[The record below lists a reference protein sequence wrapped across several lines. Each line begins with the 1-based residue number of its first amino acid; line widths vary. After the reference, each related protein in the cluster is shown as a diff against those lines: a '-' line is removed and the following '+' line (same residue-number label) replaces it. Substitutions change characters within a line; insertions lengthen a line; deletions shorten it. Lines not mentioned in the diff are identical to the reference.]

1 MTLIMLTGQLKL
13 TVTGD
18 HLSVVVRKHHGQGN
32 PWKKEFIWVQ
42 GYKGLESM
50 VADTAGYQGQ
60 AWQLEQKADSSL
72 SSIASTQQREE
83 N

>member
-1 MTLIMLTGQLKL
+1 MAKATRG
-13 TVTGD
+13 
-18 HLSVVVRKHHGQGN
+18 
-32 PWKKEFIWVQ
+32 KKEFIWVQ

-50 VADTAGYQGQ
+50 VVDTAGHQGQ